1 MRRPTTALLIIAV
14 IVVSVALAIRSN
26 DDAPTDA
33 GSTTVPNPTVD
44 PATTTT
50 TSTLPPT
57 TAAPLLPPG
66 IPPDLP
72 PGVAVCELYGDIA
85 VTGVVAS
92 TELVEASGLAM
103 SRTTEGVLWAHND
116 SRGDP
121 VLHAFTPAGEDLG
134 DVEIPGA
141 FAFDWEDMGAGPG
154 ADGTGSFLYVGDL
167 GDNFGIRGGIV
178 NVWQVPDVDPSKVDG
193 VFPSAMSITYQLAD
207 GPFDAEALFVDPIE
221 PAMYIVTKSRTEAFV
236 FKGPLTPSDEP
247 HPMSL
252 VTTLFLDAEV
262 TAADITI
269 DGHLIAMRGY
279 RTVWM
284 WSREPGQSIADAL
297 ETEPC
302 TAPSPEERQGE
313 SIAFDREWGYFTVS
327 EGATPPIHYV
337 TLG

>member
-1 MRRPTTALLIIAV
+1 MLLIIAV
-14 IVVSVALAIRSN
+14 IVVSVALAIRSD
-26 DDAPTDA
+26 DDAPTGEA
-33 GSTTVPNPTVD
+33 STTVPSPT
-44 PATTTT
+44 AGTGTTTT

-57 TAAPLLPPG
+57 TSPPLLPPG
-66 IPPDLP
+66 
-72 PGVAVCELYGDIA
+72 ASVCELYGA
-85 VTGVVAS
+85 VSVTGVVGSA
-92 TELVEASGLAM
+92 ELVEASGLAM

-121 VLHAFTPAGEDLG
+121 VLHAFTPVGEDLG

-178 NVWQVPDVDPSKVDG
+178 NVWQVPDVDPSTVDG
-193 VFPSAMSITYQLAD
+193 VFPSATSIAYQLDD
-207 GPFDAEALFVDPIE
+207 GPFDAEALFVDPLE
-221 PAMYIVTKSRTEAFV
+221 PAMYIITKSRTEAFV
-236 FKGPLTPSDEP
+236 FKGPLTASDAP
-247 HPMSL
+247 HPMTL

-269 DGHLIAMRGY
+269 DGQLIAMRGY

-284 WSREPGQSIADAL
+284 WSRDAGESIADAL
-297 ETEPC
+297 AREPC
-302 TAPSPEERQGE
+302 TAPSPDERQGE

-327 EGATPPIHYV
+327 EGTAPPLHYV
-337 TLG
+337 PLDR

>member
-26 DDAPTDA
+26 DDAVPDGA
-33 GSTTVPNPTVD
+33 STTVPNPTVE
-44 PATTTT
+44 PSTTTT
-50 TSTLPPT
+50 TSTVTPT
-57 TAAPLLPPG
+57 TAAPV
-66 IPPDLP
+66 LP
-72 PGVAVCELYGDIA
+72 PGVSVCELYGDIA

-103 SRTTEGVLWAHND
+103 SRTAEGVLWAHND

-121 VLHAFTPAGEDLG
+121 VLHAFAPDGEDLG

-167 GDNFGIRGGIV
+167 GDNFGIRDGIV
-178 NVWQVPDVDPSKVDG
+178 NVWQVPDVDPSTVDG
-193 VFPSAMSITYQLAD
+193 VFPSATSIAYQLAD
-207 GPFDAEALFVDPIE
+207 GPFDAEALFIDPLE
-221 PAMYIVTKSRTEAFV
+221 PAMYIVTKSRSEAFV
-236 FKGPLTPSDEP
+236 FKGPLTPSDDP
-247 HPMSL
+247 HPMTL

-269 DGHLIAMRGY
+269 DGQLIAMRGY

-284 WSREPGQSIADAL
+284 WSRDPGESIADAL
-297 ETEPC
+297 AREPC

-313 SIAFDREWGYFTVS
+313 SIAFDRDWGYFTVS
-327 EGATPPIHYV
+327 EGTAPPIHYV
-337 TLG
+337 APDR